1 MQARMTNP
9 AFVLPDG
16 MKGIGAIFKA
26 VNQGGI
32 SHELQEIVGLRA
44 SQINGCSA
52 CVHAHHANLVKAGES
67 AERIAAVAAWREAP
81 FFDDAER
88 AALELTEA
96 VTRLADRSGDAV
108 DGELWDRVADH
119 FDEKQLA
126 ALILLIGVTNMF
138 NRLNASIKEPAGTSW
153 T

>member
-1 MQARMTNP
+1 MRARMTNP
-9 AFVLPDG
+9 AFLLSDG

-26 VNQGGI
+26 VNTGGI
-32 SHELQEIVGLRA
+32 SHSLQEIVGLRT

-52 CVHAHHANLVKAGES
+52 CVHAHCANLAEAGES

-81 FFDDAER
+81 FFDDSER
-88 AALELTEA
+88 AALALAEA

-108 DGELWDRVADH
+108 DDRLWDEVADH
-119 FDEKQLA
+119 FDEKQVA

-138 NRLNASIKEPAGTSW
+138 NRLNASIKEPAGTTW
-153 T
+153 N

>member
-26 VNQGGI
+26 VNAGGI
-32 SHELQEIVGLRA
+32 SHELQEVVGLRI

-52 CVHAHHANLVKAGES
+52 CVHAHHANLVKAGAS

-88 AALELTEA
+88 AALALAEA
-96 VTRLADRSGDAV
+96 ATRLADRSGEAV
-108 DGELWDRVADH
+108 DDPLWDQVADH
-119 FDEKQLA
+119 YDEKQIA
-126 ALILLIGVTNMF
+126 ALIMLIGVTNMF

-153 T
+153 N

>member
-26 VNQGGI
+26 VNAGGI
-32 SHELQEIVGLRA
+32 SHELQEIVGLRI

-52 CVHAHHANLVKAGES
+52 CVHAHHANLVKADQSG
-67 AERIAAVAAWREAP
+67 ERIATVAAWREAP
-81 FFDDAER
+81 FFDDSER
-88 AALELTEA
+88 AALALAEA
-96 VTRLADRSGDAV
+96 VTRLADRSDEAV
-108 DGELWDRVADH
+108 DDQLWDQVTDH
-119 FDEKQLA
+119 FDEKQIA
-126 ALILLIGVTNMF
+126 ALIMLIGVTNMF
-138 NRLNASIKEPAGTSW
+138 NRLNASIKEPAGASW